1 MLAHPLAR
9 LEIMTSMV
17 QQRFPLLPL
26 LVISGAIFASVS
38 SEFLPTGL
46 LPDIAHELSVSVSQA
61 GLLVTVF
68 ALTVVISTAP
78 LTALTH
84 RFSRKGLMVAMLG
97 VIVVANVLCA
107 LAPSYAFLAVVRV
120 LGGLAHGVFWS
131 VTGPYAARLVE
142 RRQLS
147 RAVAVAQSGGT
158 AAFVL
163 GVPLGTA
170 LGHAVGWRLAFAAM
184 AVVVALLLILV
195 MVALPPVSHLV
206 PLSTGEIA
214 VPARRDRTLPA
225 LIIVAVTILLINLG
239 YNTFFTYI
247 VPWSTG
253 VGTVP
258 AGDVGAL
265 LSASGVAGAVGLV
278 IAGVFGDRYP
288 RGALLALCSS
298 MGAALLALALLAP
311 GSPWRVVV
319 GLVVAGLAFGG
330 IPSLLHSRMLHSVSA
345 RLRDTA
351 SAWVTISFNTAIGFG
366 ALLGGVLL
374 DRIGIQVLPC
384 AAALLL
390 VAAVVF
396 IASTDRRRVSLHPD
410 VHRG

>member
-1 MLAHPLAR
+1 
-9 LEIMTSMV
+9 
-17 QQRFPLLPL
+17 
-26 LVISGAIFASVS
+26 
-38 SEFLPTGL
+38 
-46 LPDIAHELSVSVSQA
+46 
-61 GLLVTVF
+61 
-68 ALTVVISTAP
+68 
-78 LTALTH
+78 
-84 RFSRKGLMVAMLG
+84 
-97 VIVVANVLCA
+97 
-107 LAPSYAFLAVVRV
+107 
-120 LGGLAHGVFWS
+120 
-131 VTGPYAARLVE
+131 
-142 RRQLS
+142 
-147 RAVAVAQSGGT
+147 
-158 AAFVL
+158 
-163 GVPLGTA
+163 
-170 LGHAVGWRLAFAAM
+170 
-184 AVVVALLLILV
+184 

>member
-1 MLAHPLAR
+1 
-9 LEIMTSMV
+9 MTSVV

-46 LPDIAHELSVSVSQA
+46 LPDIANELSVSVSQA
-61 GLLVTVF
+61 GLLITIF

-78 LTALTH
+78 LTALTL

-97 VIVVANVLCA
+97 VIVVANLMCA
-107 LAPSYAFLAVVRV
+107 LAPSYAVLAVARV
-120 LGGLAHGVFWS
+120 IGGLAHGVFWS

-147 RAVAVAQSGGT
+147 RAVAVAQSGGS

-184 AVVVALLLILV
+184 AGVVLLLLV
-195 MVALPPVSHLV
+195 LVVLALPPVSHLV

-214 VPARRDRTLPA
+214 IPARLDRTVPALV
-225 LIIVAVTILLINLG
+225 IVAVTILLINLG
-239 YNTFFTYI
+239 QNTFVTYV
-247 VPWSTG
+247 VPWSTA
-253 VGTVP
+253 VGAVP

-265 LSASGVAGAVGLV
+265 LSVSGIAGAAGLV
-278 IAGVFGDRYP
+278 IAGTFGDRFP
-288 RGALLALCSS
+288 RGTLLALCSLL
-298 MGAALLALALLAP
+298 AASLIALALFAP

-319 GLVVAGLAFGG
+319 GLVIAGLAFGG

-345 RLRDTA
+345 RIRDAA
-351 SAWVTISFNTAIGFG
+351 SAWVTISFNTAIGLG

-374 DRIGIQVLPC
+374 DRFGIEVLPWAEAGLL
-384 AAALLL
+384 AAA
-390 VAAVVF
+390 VAF
-396 IASTDRRRVSLHPD
+396 IATTDRRRVSLHPD
-410 VHRG
+410 AHRD

>member
-1 MLAHPLAR
+1 
-9 LEIMTSMV
+9 MTSV
-17 QQRFPLLPL
+17 AQQRFPLLPL

-46 LPDIAHELSVSVSQA
+46 LPEIADELSVSVSRA
-61 GLLVTVF
+61 GLLVTIF

-78 LTALTH
+78 LTALTL

-97 VIVVANVLCA
+97 VIVVANVMCA
-107 LAPSYAFLAVVRV
+107 LAPNYTFLAVARV
-120 LGGLAHGVFWS
+120 IGGLAHGVFWS

-147 RAVAVAQSGGT
+147 RAVAVAQSGGS

-170 LGHAVGWRLAFAAM
+170 LGHALGWRLAFAAM
-184 AVVVALLLILV
+184 AGVVLLLLV
-195 MVALPPVSHLV
+195 LVVLALPPVSHLV

-214 VPARRDRTLPA
+214 IPARRDRTVPA
-225 LIIVAVTILLINLG
+225 LVIVAVTILLINLG
-239 YNTFFTYI
+239 QNSFFTYV
-247 VPWSTG
+247 VPWSTA

-278 IAGVFGDRYP
+278 IAGTFGDRFP
-288 RGALLALCSS
+288 RGTLLALCSLL
-298 MGAALLALALLAP
+298 AASLIALALFAP
-311 GSPWRVVV
+311 GSPLRVVI
-319 GLVVAGLAFGG
+319 GLVTAGLAFGG

-345 RLRDTA
+345 RIRDAA
-351 SAWVTISFNTAIGFG
+351 SAWVTISFNTAIGLG

-374 DRIGIQVLPC
+374 DRFGIQVLPWAE
-384 AAALLL
+384 AALL
-390 VAAVVF
+390 VAAVAF

-410 VHRG
+410 AHRG

>member
-1 MLAHPLAR
+1 
-9 LEIMTSMV
+9 MTSMV